1 MKKNKWLWVS
11 FICLVAVLSLTGFLL
26 TQNKTVREDSSES
39 RLQADII
46 NVLIESMRLTYK
58 MNNHPFN
65 YTLED
70 ADGKARDLFKTRLA
84 ETQIVLRYSELNC
97 EVCVDSAIAAFVKFG
112 KAIGPGKAIILV
124 ESKSADYISQFI
136 RFNHI
141 DVPLYRIT
149 KKDEPDDVSE
159 EPFLFV
165 LDSTRQMKDIFYPH
179 KEIPGDAV
187 MYYNTMY
194 DKYFKK

>member
-1 MKKNKWLWVS
+1 MKKNKWLWIS
-11 FICLVAVLSLTGFLL
+11 FICLVAVFALTGFLL
-26 TQNKTVREDSSES
+26 IQNKAGQGNSSES
-39 RLQADII
+39 RLQADCI

-58 MNNHPFN
+58 MNNHAFN

-70 ADGKARDLFKTRLA
+70 AYGNVRDLFKPKSA

-97 EVCVDSAIAAFVKFG
+97 SICVDSAIAAFVKFG
-112 KAIGPGKAIILV
+112 KGIGPGKAIILV
-124 ESKSADYISQFI
+124 ESKSSDYISQFI

-165 LDSTRQMKDIFYPH
+165 LDSTRQMKDVFYPH
-179 KEIPGDAV
+179 KEMPGEAV